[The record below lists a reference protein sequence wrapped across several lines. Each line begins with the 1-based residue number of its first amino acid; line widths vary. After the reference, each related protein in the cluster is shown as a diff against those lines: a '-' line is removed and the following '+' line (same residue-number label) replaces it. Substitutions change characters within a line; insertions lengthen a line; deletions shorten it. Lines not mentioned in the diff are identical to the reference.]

1 MVEMMLVMENR
12 VVVDVDVDVDVGV
25 GSWTRLR

>member
-1 MVEMMLVMENR
+1 MVETMLVMENA